1 MVTIHDDDAQE
12 AFTFI
17 KTRRGVTT
25 SSDILFQFYRR
36 AEELNRLD
44 SVLQLSLSL
53 QEEREFVRFL
63 QQSKRADSQEVLL
76 MYYLQRSR
84 FTEALQLSEQ
94 LRSTVGGGGAP
105 RAAARDAIMDRY
117 KHILF

>member
-1 MVTIHDDDAQE
+1 
-12 AFTFI
+12 
-17 KTRRGVTT
+17 
-25 SSDILFQFYRR
+25 
-36 AEELNRLD
+36 
-44 SVLQLSLSL
+44 
-53 QEEREFVRFL
+53 
-63 QQSKRADSQEVLL
+63 

-94 LRSTVGGGGAP
+94 LRSTVGGGG

>member
-1 MVTIHDDDAQE
+1 MFLFPGFLPVFQFLSNFPIYSIVTIHDDDAQE

-76 MYYLQRSR
+76 MYLPLYRPLYLY
-84 FTEALQLSEQ
+84 LSSYIYIYI
-94 LRSTVGGGGAP
+94 RCC
-105 RAAARDAIMDRY
+105 
-117 KHILF
+117 